1 MGLQL
6 GARYLL
12 SFPSRVVVNSGTV
25 VDVTWTGLTSGRVR
39 ANDRGGSTVARPPVV
54 FFVVRSRGDS

>member
-25 VDVTWTGLTSGRVR
+25 VDVTWTGTSGRVR